1 MRYLAAVIIAGLA
14 ALVMVLPAQE
24 PPTPGDAPG
33 GDAPPVAICPIV
45 ELGDRGTSISILS
58 SVNGEGRLS
67 SFSAGESTG
76 AVEFRTGGSG
86 AVTVP
91 AGDAGAVGTAG
102 GLVEMPSDTTAAA
115 AVITGPETRA
125 AESCGDAP
133 TDIAFI
139 SGGSTISDAF
149 FEIQLINPYAGEA
162 NVDLTVFSE
171 NGVETNEAFNS
182 VIVPALSS
190 ISLDLTQIIPGR
202 EQISVNIEP
211 SRGSVLAYGRQ
222 TIGAEVAMWR
232 AVAPGQEWW
241 LPVPPGGATK
251 QMIIS
256 SPEAA
261 EIEYQVDLYGPEGF
275 VEAHD
280 SGVIAPRGNVTVP
293 LAAITEG
300 AVGVRVISTGPV
312 VPALRIDSPEGL
324 AWTAASPVTAPVWL
338 LPGASA
344 PPGGAGTLVI
354 LNGGIE
360 PVVATIKTLTDT
372 AVSRELEVAAEGVLV
387 TNLVA
392 ANGYRVEATGPIVAM
407 WTSRSGTATAAAM
420 GIPLQDG

>member
-86 AVTVP
+86 GVTVP

-261 EIEYQVDLYGPEGF
+261 EIEYQVDLY
-275 VEAHD
+275 
-280 SGVIAPRGNVTVP
+280 
-293 LAAITEG
+293 
-300 AVGVRVISTGPV
+300 
-312 VPALRIDSPEGL
+312 
-324 AWTAASPVTAPVWL
+324 
-338 LPGASA
+338 
-344 PPGGAGTLVI
+344 
-354 LNGGIE
+354 
-360 PVVATIKTLTDT
+360 
-372 AVSRELEVAAEGVLV
+372 
-387 TNLVA
+387 NLHC
-392 ANGYRVEATGPIVAM
+392 
-407 WTSRSGTATAAAM
+407 
-420 GIPLQDG
+420 